1 MKDGIEGL
9 NGSLR
14 SGKSDRPT
22 SAWLARILF
31 LAGLALL
38 PASGRAQVVI
48 NEFLASNGFSGTDE
62 EGDSEDWVE
71 LHNIGA
77 TEVRLKDH
85 ALTDDPVLPLKWLF
99 PDVAI
104 PPGSYLRVWLSGK
117 DRFVPP
123 PEVIAGDAGVYA
135 FEPDII
141 EREAEWQY
149 LVADPAGTGPPAGW
163 NAIVFDAAGFST
175 GRAGFGYGDEDDYT
189 DLPPGTT
196 AVFIRKTFTIED
208 AAQLKTLVLEVDFDD
223 GFVAYLN
230 GKRTVSANFGQGN
243 PTFASAATAGRE
255 AGSPQRYDMAPF
267 RSDLVNGTNV
277 LAVVGLNTNSNSSDL
292 SLHPALGTIPLVL
305 HASFKLENQGEYL
318 GLSDPSGRVLDEV
331 IFPRQTEDHS
341 YGRSP
346 NGTGPW
352 LYYLT
357 PSPEA
362 SNDGITFPEPFS
374 SSVSFDPPAGKFPA
388 GSLDVTIAVEPAA
401 LSEIRY
407 TTDGS
412 VPDNSS
418 SSYTG
423 PIRISTNTVF
433 RAAGFISG
441 ERSTRVASQSYF
453 LGGTLALPIISIS
466 MEPEDYAIVHNSAG
480 ASGRLSERAG
490 YLEIFESDGA
500 PGPATGF
507 GLRLHGG
514 AGRGGDFN
522 TKKAYKCYFRSSYGV
537 PKLNYPLIPETP
549 VTKFDKLVLRSGFN
563 DAFRTNG
570 NAAYIRDQLIRD
582 LQLQMGGLTAHGSW
596 CNLYVNMRYRGVYN
610 VVERMDEEFLQDYS
624 GEREWDVMKTGNDVL
639 YGENTEWERLHS
651 FIVPNDLSQDAVYE
665 QAAAMV
671 DLENFTG
678 YMILNT
684 WAQNHD
690 WPHNN
695 WYAARRR
702 TPEGRW
708 TFLSWDAEFGI
719 GLIPGGYTADS
730 LTFALGQGG
739 YLRDCLQGLLENA
752 GYRDYFAAE
761 VDRHIFFSLKPANVL
776 AHIERL
782 RAVIAPDMPEEA
794 QITGNTFVQW
804 QNNINT
810 TRTFAGNRSAFYR
823 NAVLANAQLQ
833 FPSPPRIFV
842 ADPPRVVNVGSTVVR
857 LRGVRWKSDTVL
869 RINGVAPAA
878 IKLIPNSAESIVEA
892 TLPLTL
898 AVAGRPVLTAE
909 DPASGQTSEAR
920 DLLEILPPVPEMM
933 SIEPAVG
940 GARGGEKIRISG
952 FYFLP
957 DAQVLFGGAPA
968 TGVTRTAGTPEI
980 LEAVVPAGPAGPVDV
995 VVINKLGADELR
1007 AATPLTYTYISPG
1020 PKFRRGDENGDGTI
1034 DLTDAVGIIFYLY
1047 LGGEESRCLKAD
1059 DANDSGDVDLSDAV
1073 FVLAFLFTGGPE
1085 PPAPHPDCGADATE
1099 DSMDCAETSS
1109 CP

>member
-1 MKDGIEGL
+1 MKDGFEGL
-9 NGSLR
+9 NGSIR

-22 SAWLARILF
+22 RTWLAWAVVLSS
-31 LAGLALL
+31 LAL
-38 PASGRAQVVI
+38 PSAGGRAQVVI
-48 NEFLASNGFSGTDE
+48 NEFLASNVFSGTDE

-71 LHNIGA
+71 LHNLGA
-77 TEVRLKDH
+77 AEVRLKDH
-85 ALTDDPVLPLKWLF
+85 ALTDDPALPLKWIF

-104 PPGSYLRVWLSGK
+104 PPGGYLRVWLSGK

-123 PEVIAGDAGVYA
+123 PEVIAGDAGVFA

-141 EREAEWQY
+141 EHEAEWRY
-149 LVADPAGTGPPAGW
+149 LVADPAGSGPPAGW
-163 NAIVFDAAGFST
+163 NTVGFNDAAFSV
-175 GRAGFGYGDEDDYT
+175 GRAGFGYGDDDDFT
-189 DLPPGTT
+189 DVPAGTT
-196 AVFIRKTFTIED
+196 AVFIRKTFAIADPTN
-208 AAQLKTLVLEVDFDD
+208 LKTLVLEVDFDD

-230 GKRTVSANFGQGN
+230 GTRTAAANFGQGN
-243 PTFASAATAGRE
+243 PTFASVATAGRE
-255 AGSPQRYDMAPF
+255 AGSPQRYDLMPF
-267 RSDLVNGTNV
+267 RGALRSGENV
-277 LAVVGLNTNSNSSDL
+277 LALVGLNTNSNSSDL

-305 HASFKLENQGEYL
+305 HTSFKLENEGEYL
-318 GLSDPSGRVLDEV
+318 GFNDPTGKVLDEV
-331 IFPRQTEDHS
+331 VFPRQTEDHS

-352 LYYLT
+352 VYFLT

-362 SNDGITFPEPFS
+362 SNEGMTFPEPFS
-374 SSVSFDPPAGKFPA
+374 SNVAFEPPAGKYPA
-388 GSLDVTIAVEPAA
+388 GPLDVTISVEPAA

-412 VPDNSS
+412 IPTVSS
-418 SSYTG
+418 APYAG
-423 PIRISTNTVF
+423 PIRITSNTVF

-441 ERSTRVASQSYF
+441 ERSTRVVSRSYF

-466 MEPEDYAIVHNSAG
+466 MDPADYATVHNTSG

-490 YLEIFESDGA
+490 FLEIFDSDGA

-522 TKKAYKCYFRSSYGV
+522 TKKAYKCYFRSSYGD
-537 PKLNYPLIPETP
+537 PKLNYPMIPDTP

-596 CNLYVNMRYRGVYN
+596 FNLYVNMRYRGVYN
-610 VVERMDEEFLQDYS
+610 VVERMDEEFLQDYT
-624 GEREWDVMKTGNDVL
+624 GEKLWDVMKTGNDVL
-639 YGENTEWERLHS
+639 FGENTEWERLHS
-651 FIVPNDLSQDAVYE
+651 FITPNDLSQDAVYE

-708 TFLSWDAEFGI
+708 IFLSWDAEFGI
-719 GLIPGGYTADS
+719 GLIPSGYTADS

-739 YLRDCLQGLLENA
+739 YLRDCLQGLIENA
-752 GYRDYFAAE
+752 GYRDFFASE
-761 VDRHIFFSLKPANVL
+761 VDRHIFFSLRPANVQT
-776 AHIERL
+776 HIERL
-782 RAVIAPDMPEEA
+782 RAAIAPDMPEEV
-794 QITGNTFVQW
+794 QLTGNTLAQW

-823 NAVLANAQLQ
+823 SAVLANASLE

-842 ADPPRVVNVGSTVVR
+842 VEPKRAVNVGSTVVR
-857 LRGVRWKSDTVL
+857 LRGVRLKADTIL
-869 RINGVAPAA
+869 RVNGVSLAVT
-878 IKLIPNSAESIVEA
+878 KVIPNSAEAIVEA
-892 TLPLTL
+892 TLPITPSI
-898 AVAGRPVLTAE
+898 AGRPVIEAE
-909 DPASGQTSEAR
+909 DPTTGQASEAR
-920 DLLEILPPVPEMM
+920 DLLEVVPPVPEML

-940 GARGGEKIRISG
+940 DPRGGERIRITG

-957 DAQVLFGGAPA
+957 DVQVLFGGVSA
-968 TGVTRTAGTPEI
+968 TGIVRIDGTPQV
-980 LEAVVPAGPAGPVDV
+980 LEAVAPPGLPGRVDV
-995 VVINKLGADELR
+995 VVVNRLGAEELR
-1007 AATPLTYTYISPG
+1007 AATPLAYTYFTTAPR
-1020 PKFRRGDENGDGTI
+1020 FRRGDGNGDGAI
-1034 DLTDAVGIIFYLY
+1034 
-1047 LGGEESRCLKAD
+1047 
-1059 DANDSGDVDLSDAV
+1059 DLSDAV
-1073 FVLAFLFTGGPE
+1073 GTIFHLYLGGDEPTCLSANDVNDSGDLDLTDAIFTLEYLFTGGSQ
-1085 PPAPHPDCGADATE
+1085 PPSPHPECGADPTGEAPG
-1099 DSMDCAETSS
+1099 CAGPSG